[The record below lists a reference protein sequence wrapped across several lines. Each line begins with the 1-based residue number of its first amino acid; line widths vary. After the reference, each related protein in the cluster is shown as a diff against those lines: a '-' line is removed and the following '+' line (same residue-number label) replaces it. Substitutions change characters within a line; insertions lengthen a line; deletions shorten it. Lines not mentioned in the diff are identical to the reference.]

1 MILMFVQLFK
11 DATAFFSCATPY
23 LAKVIPA
30 MNHIDQ
36 HLATAACNNA
46 YKPCIQAA
54 VVMGKKLLNK
64 YYSYTY
70 HSELYWI
77 AMGGFPSLVE
87 YWFNVIF
94 VVLHPSHK
102 LTYSLSRMGQWD
114 GEWHMTAEDIVQA
127 EFERAY
133 ADLEV
138 MDSQNTQSVSNW
150 FFKKI
155 SSYTDV
161 TYMLD
166 GRHCDIRLRQ
176 HLWRTTRS
184 VSTHKGCIGWW
195 ADTLSVSTSGAD
207 SQPPSV
213 VDWKASHLSLPLS
226 HGSWLPLHSW

>member
-46 YKPCIQAA
+46 YKPCIQAT
-54 VVMGKKLLNK
+54 VTMGKKLLNK

-102 LTYSLSRMGQWD
+102 LTYF
-114 GEWHMTAEDIVQA
+114 T
-127 EFERAY
+127 
-133 ADLEV
+133 
-138 MDSQNTQSVSNW
+138 
-150 FFKKI
+150 K
-155 SSYTDV
+155 
-161 TYMLD
+161 LD
-166 GRHCDIRLRQ
+166 GTMRWWMAHDCWRHCAGRI
-176 HLWRTTRS
+176 WVGVCRS
-184 VSTHKGCIGWW
+184 W
-195 ADTLSVSTSGAD
+195 
-207 SQPPSV
+207 
-213 VDWKASHLSLPLS
+213 S
-226 HGSWLPLHSW
+226 HGFAKYTKCK